1 MGGEPGGCGI
11 HETEGWPPPP
21 AKFGSIKT
29 PRGVPGPVGDAGRR
43 QRQQPTWKVL
53 LLQSSAYKGPG
64 GLHKPGAL
72 PTASGLLVEGEE
84 IDPSGVKVGML
95 SPQFSG
101 WPGRNFLGMI
111 HSRKTEFKKEHYR
124 DFPSGPVVVVG
135 GGLVAKSYPILCDP
149 WSGPPG
155 SPVHGA
161 SQARTLE
168 WVALSFS
175 RGSFQPRDRTL
186 ASCIAGR
193 FFTDCS
199 VGM

>member
-1 MGGEPGGCGI
+1 MRLKGA
-11 HETEGWPPPP
+11 PP

-149 WSGPPG
+149 WSSPPG
-155 SPVHGA
+155 SLSMGLPRQEHWSGLLFPSPGDLSNPGIEPWPPA
-161 SQARTLE
+161 SRADSLLTVQ
-168 WVALSFS
+168 W
-175 RGSFQPRDRTL
+175 
-186 ASCIAGR
+186 
-193 FFTDCS
+193 
-199 VGM
+199 